1 MLVPYAFRDSTMI
14 CLAGVI
20 VAITIVCQDN
30 WCVLYTGAIFLALL
44 SVYAYIADANRRQ
57 ERRWETESLM
67 TWVIVGLLAN
77 VYSSKDDKIMLYTLY
92 VLVCVLMMEAVFCS
106 PYSTLCL

>member
-1 MLVPYAFRDSTMI
+1 MLVPYAYRDSTMI
-14 CLAGVI
+14 CIAGVI

-44 SVYAYIADANRRQ
+44 SVYAYVADAERQ
-57 ERRWETESLM
+57 DRRWETESLM

-92 VLVCVLMMEAVFCS
+92 VLECVVMMEAVFCS
-106 PYSTLCL
+106 PYSILSR

>member
-1 MLVPYAFRDSTMI
+1 MLVPYAYRDSTMI
-14 CLAGVI
+14 CIAGVI

-44 SVYAYIADANRRQ
+44 SVYAYVADAERQ
-57 ERRWETESLM
+57 DRRWETESLM
-67 TWVIVGLLAN
+67 PWVIVGLLAN

-92 VLVCVLMMEAVFCS
+92 VLECVVMMEAAFCS
-106 PYSTLCL
+106 PYSILSR

>member
-1 MLVPYAFRDSTMI
+1 MLVPYAYRDSTMI
-14 CLAGVI
+14 CIAGVI

-44 SVYAYIADANRRQ
+44 SVYAYVADAERQ
-57 ERRWETESLM
+57 DRRWETESLM

-92 VLVCVLMMEAVFCS
+92 VLECVVMMEAAFCS
-106 PYSTLCL
+106 PYSILSR